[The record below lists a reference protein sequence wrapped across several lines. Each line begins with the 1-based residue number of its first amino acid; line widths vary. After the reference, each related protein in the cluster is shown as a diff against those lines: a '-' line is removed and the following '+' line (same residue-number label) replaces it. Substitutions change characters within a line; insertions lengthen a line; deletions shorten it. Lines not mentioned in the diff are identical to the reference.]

1 MQAYFQS
8 MSTYLVGFWVF
19 TDATNDGSTT
29 FIGEVVRDYQKD
41 YVECGQIL
49 SVGISPCANVRYTM
63 KHEITTT
70 LRFQ

>member
-19 TDATNDGSTT
+19 TDATNDVITT
-29 FIGEVVRDYQKD
+29 CIGEVVRDYQEEHKK
-41 YVECGQIL
+41 CGQIL

-70 LRFQ
+70 CRFQ